1 MQQLP
6 TLQQLVRQLQKIP
19 YLASRN
25 VYRVASF
32 LLDADQRFIENLCTV
47 MLDVRTAV
55 KHCKTCFNWAEGVEF
70 CTICSNQRR
79 DQSRICVVETWH
91 DLCAL
96 ERAEQYNGLYHIL
109 GGSLSP
115 LEGRGPDQLHIESL
129 LRRIDES
136 IKEIIFATNPTPEGE
151 TTANFIATKLANKN
165 LNLIISRLASGM
177 PTGSSLE
184 YLDRITIS
192 KALTGRRPF

>member
-6 TLQQLVRQLQKIP
+6 TFQQLVRQLQKVP
-19 YLASRN
+19 FLASKN

-32 LLDADQRFIENLCTV
+32 LLDADQKFIENFCKLIF
-47 MLDVRTAV
+47 DARARV
-55 KHCKTCFNWAEGVEF
+55 KHCQICFNWAEGEAL
-70 CTICSNQRR
+70 CSLCSHPKR
-79 DQSRICVVETWH
+79 DRSRICVVETWH

-96 ERAEQYNGLYHIL
+96 ERAEQYTGVYHIL

-115 LEGRGPDQLHIESL
+115 LEGRGPEQLQIESL
-129 LRRIDES
+129 IKRVDETV
-136 IKEIIFATNPTPEGE
+136 KEIILATNPTPEGE
-151 TTANFIATKLANKN
+151 TTANFIASRLASKQ
-165 LNLIISRLASGM
+165 IVISRLASGM

-192 KALTGRRPF
+192 KALMGRRPF